1 MYNDI
6 EDVITDNLSI
16 KKAYYL
22 SKSQADKLTQE
33 VLTLQETISQLNIKI
48 DDLNDRNAE
57 LSSKNKRM
65 QMDLANDTASF
76 VSQIEQLKFLIEQK
90 EEELAN
96 FQLKLIPSLDQD
108 MLKVKLIAEMEGPYQ
123 EAVEKK
129 ERENQRLKDQIHTLK
144 REK

>member
-1 MYNDI
+1 MFQIIIMYNDI

-76 VSQIEQLKFLIEQK
+76 VSQIEQLKFLI
-90 EEELAN
+90 
-96 FQLKLIPSLDQD
+96 
-108 MLKVKLIAEMEGPYQ
+108 
-123 EAVEKK
+123 
-129 ERENQRLKDQIHTLK
+129 
-144 REK
+144 